1 MARLSGPEQE
11 KASIAEWVVMANA
24 PLPPA
29 AKGVIARALQ
39 GSAPRSLRASPAFSA
54 YVTADP
60 AVLDKLDLLRTLP
73 EANRD
78 WLTGYQVSIAIID
91 NIEKSPLHDP
101 S

>member
-1 MARLSGPEQE
+1 
-11 KASIAEWVVMANA
+11 
-24 PLPPA
+24 
-29 AKGVIARALQ
+29 
-39 GSAPRSLRASPAFSA
+39 
-54 YVTADP
+54 
-60 AVLDKLDLLRTLP
+60 LDKLDLLRTLP